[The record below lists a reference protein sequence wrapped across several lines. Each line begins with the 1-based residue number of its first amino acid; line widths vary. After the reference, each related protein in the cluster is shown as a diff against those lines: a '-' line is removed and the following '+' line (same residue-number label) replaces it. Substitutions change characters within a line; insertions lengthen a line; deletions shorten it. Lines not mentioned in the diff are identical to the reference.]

1 MDFSEEATAAHKSPG
16 SGTQSSF
23 SFKEQSNID
32 YLLNRDPMQEF
43 FSLTCQAI
51 KLTSPHMNTICTIDT
66 QQLYQRANKL
76 NVPFFKWSSWIE
88 DFLNKEFLR

>member
-1 MDFSEEATAAHKSPG
+1 MDFSDDTVGAHKSPDG
-16 SGTQSSF
+16 SSQNF

-66 QQLYQRANKL
+66 Q
-76 NVPFFKWSSWIE
+76 
-88 DFLNKEFLR
+88 